1 MQVDIRESQIA
12 AAIQESD
19 LRELGRKLQQANITA
34 NREGVITWVNK
45 NIGSTITEGESL
57 ARIADLSSYKVSG
70 TISDAYSDQI
80 KLGIPAIIRIN
91 DSTVRGTVSNI
102 NPSVKNGV
110 VSFDVALN
118 ERNNPLLRPNMKV
131 DVFLVTSMQN
141 NVMKVQNGAAFK
153 GGITQDIFVVSN
165 GKAVR
170 KTVTTGMSN
179 FDYIELKN
187 NVKPGDVIITSDMNE
202 YKNSKEITI
211 KNSATNDTKTSA
223 YIIRPNDMLSARI

>member
-1 MQVDIRESQIA
+1 
-12 AAIQESD
+12 
-19 LRELGRKLQQANITA
+19 
-34 NREGVITWVNK
+34 
-45 NIGSTITEGESL
+45 
-57 ARIADLSSYKVSG
+57 
-70 TISDAYSDQI
+70 
-80 KLGIPAIIRIN
+80 
-91 DSTVRGTVSNI
+91 
-102 NPSVKNGV
+102 V